1 MNKANAVYT
10 QKISGYFIYLHNI
23 QLDIRHQQ
31 ASPICPCPL
40 AGAEPVPR
48 FTLILRFCL
57 YGSPQGGK
65 SFCFPSVAQCKV
77 VFGITRHSQDMTEPS
92 KTSLCFFCVEMLLHL
107 QTQCRFLLV
116 NLFGQK
122 IERIFL
128 RPLSWIVSMFCVLL
142 YFILQYSNAKRM
154 PDLPLLLNNFRL
166 VFMLKFCEFPDRLK
180 SVIGCNRVYSIFNF
194 ILTDFLLLF

>member
-48 FTLILRFCL
+48 FSLILRFCL

-65 SFCFPSVAQCKV
+65 SFCFPSGAQCKV
-77 VFGITRHSQDMTEPS
+77 VFGITRHSQDMT
-92 KTSLCFFCVEMLLHL
+92 
-107 QTQCRFLLV
+107 
-116 NLFGQK
+116 
-122 IERIFL
+122 
-128 RPLSWIVSMFCVLL
+128 
-142 YFILQYSNAKRM
+142 
-154 PDLPLLLNNFRL
+154 
-166 VFMLKFCEFPDRLK
+166 
-180 SVIGCNRVYSIFNF
+180 
-194 ILTDFLLLF
+194 